1 MGRRYDNRKLFTN
14 DNERYEKVLDDRG
27 VNSIV
32 HYNTAQMSY
41 PSQRE
46 MMQITKIRHVWTTGD
61 RYYKLA
67 HQYYRSTQYWW
78 VIAQFNQ
85 KPTEA
90 DVTVGEVIFIPTP
103 LEAVLRAYKGG

>member
-1 MGRRYDNRKLFTN
+1 MGKRYDNRKLFTN
-14 DNERYEKVLDDRG
+14 DNERYEKVLDDRD
-27 VNSIV
+27 VKSIL

-41 PSQRE
+41 PSQSE
-46 MMQITKIRHVWTTGD
+46 MEQITKSRHVWTTGD

-67 HQYYRSTQYWW
+67 YKYYSSTQYWW
-78 VIAQFNQ
+78 VIALFNQ

>member
-14 DNERYEKVLDDRG
+14 KNVRYEKVLDDRG
-27 VNSIV
+27 VKSIV
-32 HYNTAQMSY
+32 HYNTARMFY
-41 PSQRE
+41 PSQRDLT
-46 MMQITKIRHVWTTGD
+46 QLTKIRHVWTTGD

-67 HQYYRSTQYWW
+67 HQYYGSTQYWW

-103 LEAVLRAYKGG
+103 LEAILRAYKGG